1 MLDYALIEAVAAV
14 LREGSFERAAR
25 GLGVTPSAVSQRV
38 KLIEERMGT
47 ALIVRGQPCVPTE
60 AGARLCR
67 HAERVA
73 MLEADLRH
81 ALPAVSGLGRPAD
94 RPVLPI
100 AVNADSLATW
110 FADVIAEAAAD
121 GGPLL
126 DVSIDDQDHTAEWLQ
141 RGRVL
146 AAVTSTG
153 TPLPGC
159 RSRRLGALRY
169 RATASPAFVR
179 RWFADGVSAR
189 TLAAAPCLVFDR
201 KDRLQHRWAARVSRR
216 EVEFAAHRLPS
227 AHAFVAAALAGVGWG
242 MNPEALVTA
251 HLKAGRLRRVV
262 AVRSIPARAGTTRSS
277 MPGCRW
283 PRAPTRA
290 ERARSATRTS
300 APHRSPR

>member
-1 MLDYALIEAVAAV
+1 MLDYALIEAVSAV

-25 GLGVTPSAVSQRV
+25 ALGVTPSAVSQRV
-38 KLIEERMGT
+38 KLIEERMGA
-47 ALIVRGQPCVPTE
+47 ALIVRGQPCAPTE

-67 HAERVA
+67 HAEQVA

-81 ALPAVSGLGRPAD
+81 ALPAVAGLGGSTD

-110 FADVIAEAAAD
+110 FVDVIADAATD
-121 GGPLL
+121 GAPLL

-153 TPLPGC
+153 TALPGC

-179 RWFADGVSAR
+179 GWFAHGVTAR

-201 KDRLQHRWAARVSRR
+201 KDRLQHRWAARVARR
-216 EVEFAAHRLPS
+216 PVELAAHRLPS

-242 MNPEALVTA
+242 MNPEPLVAA
-251 HLKAGRLRRVV
+251 HLKAGRLVELVPDAPLDVPLHWQAARVGAPLLERLGHRVADVARRVLE
-262 AVRSIPARAGTTRSS
+262 P
-277 MPGCRW
+277 
-283 PRAPTRA
+283 
-290 ERARSATRTS
+290 
-300 APHRSPR
+300 

>member
-1 MLDYALIEAVAAV
+1 MLDYALIEAVSAV
-14 LREGSFERAAR
+14 LREGSFERAAHA
-25 GLGVTPSAVSQRV
+25 LGVTPSAVSQRV

-47 ALIVRGQPCVPTE
+47 ALIVRGQPCAPTD

-81 ALPAVSGLGRPAD
+81 ELPAVSGLGRPTD

-110 FADVIAEAAAD
+110 FVDVIADAASD
-121 GGPLL
+121 GAPLL

-153 TPLPGC
+153 TALPGC

-179 RWFADGVSAR
+179 RWFADGVTAR

-201 KDRLQHRWAARVSRR
+201 KDRLQHRWAARVARR
-216 EVEFAAHRLPS
+216 EVELAAHRLPS
-227 AHAFVAAALAGVGWG
+227 ANAFVAAALAGVGWG
-242 MNPEALVTA
+242 MNPEPLVAA
-251 HLKAGRLRRVV
+251 HLKAGRLVELVPDAPMDVALHWQVARVGAPLLERLGARV
-262 AVRSIPARAGTTRSS
+262 AAVAT
-277 MPGCRW
+277 GCLVG
-283 PRAPTRA
+283 
-290 ERARSATRTS
+290 
-300 APHRSPR
+300 

>member
-1 MLDYALIEAVAAV
+1 MLDYALIDAVAAV

-25 GLGVTPSAVSQRV
+25 ALGVTPSAVSQRV

-47 ALIVRGQPCVPTE
+47 ALIVRGQPCTPTD

-81 ALPAVSGLGRPAD
+81 DLPGVSGPGGAAD

-110 FADVIAEAAAD
+110 FGEVIAGAAGEGAA
-121 GGPLL
+121 LL

-146 AAVTSTG
+146 AAVTSLG
-153 TPLPGC
+153 TALPGC

-179 RWFADGVSAR
+179 RWFADGVTAR
-189 TLAAAPCLVFDR
+189 TLAQAPCLVFDR
-201 KDRLQHRWAARVSRR
+201 KDRLQHRWAARIARR
-216 EVEFAAHRLPS
+216 PVEPAAHRLPS
-227 AHAFVAAALAGVGWG
+227 AHAFVAATLAGVGWA
-242 MNPEALVTA
+242 MNPEPLVSG
-251 HLKAGRLRRVV
+251 HLRAGWLVELVPDTPLDVPLHWQVARIGAPLLDRLGLRVAEAAGRSLL
-262 AVRSIPARAGTTRSS
+262 G
-277 MPGCRW
+277 
-283 PRAPTRA
+283 
-290 ERARSATRTS
+290 
-300 APHRSPR
+300 